1 MIKTHYKNVI
11 AHNNIINYK
20 IGGLQIVKNEN
31 IDDLFI
37 QNVMNTI
44 RQTNGIEQP
53 FHIDIITNI
62 KDAVKP
68 VKTVKTLV
76 TDLFSFAK
84 SIIMPTKAVVPT
96 YKKLYPL
103 EIYDHSDYGHSKHVQ
118 INDDTKENV
127 QIIPKSDLYFKMN
140 KDQII
145 SINNRLSI
153 TIPSTECMHDFKVKL
168 HLNSNENNN
177 NINDIRFELLTDNK
191 YIEKRIKNPTVIKW

>member
-53 FHIDIITNI
+53 FHIDIKTDI
-62 KDAVKP
+62 KTIKQRRHKID
-68 VKTVKTLV
+68 VKTVV

-84 SIIMPTKAVVPT
+84 SLIMPTKAVVAT

-103 EIYDHSDYGHSKHVQ
+103 ETYDYSYSKHVQ
-118 INDDTKENV
+118 INDDTKENI

-140 KDQII
+140 KEQII
-145 SINNRLSI
+145 SINERLSI
-153 TIPSTECMHDFKVKL
+153 TVPPTECIHDFKVQL
-168 HLNSNENNN
+168 HPDSN
-177 NINDIRFELLTDNK
+177 
-191 YIEKRIKNPTVIKW
+191 